1 MKLSHETCGADQ
13 TVGSSGQ
20 LCYIT
25 RLEIACFFFFFST
38 LEWVRKKKMKRK
50 SKEGDKKRETKEKER
65 ESHKYELEQKLGKTE
80 N

>member
-1 MKLSHETCGADQ
+1 MWCRLD
-13 TVGSSGQ
+13 SGKFWPALLYKQ
-20 LCYIT
+20 KVRDCL
-25 RLEIACFFFFFST
+25 FFFFFST